1 MEVLA
6 AKRMHDVLS
15 IIDEWRRHFHVN
27 SRHDIIFQN
36 RELLAN
42 VRFNNNSLHNIRN
55 HTKGIELVPETV
67 MHPDEV
73 WSHWKNVEDQ
83 KVVNRSYIK
92 YGKDVAFIVNT
103 QDGLIMDAFVV
114 SKKAADKYRNGCIL
128 KRA

>member
-1 MEVLA
+1 MHNVLT
-6 AKRMHDVLS
+6 
-15 IIDEWRRHFHVN
+15 IIDEWRSHFHVAQN
-27 SRHDIIFQN
+27 HDIIFQN
-36 RELLAN
+36 QELLAN

-73 WSHWKNVEDQ
+73 WSHWKDVEDQ

-103 QDGLIMDAFVV
+103 TDGLIVDAFVV
-114 SKKAADKYRNGCIL
+114 SKNAADKYRHGCIL